1 MQNLHE
7 FRSPPCGC
15 IQRLDYSYFE
25 VLTLSVWA
33 MVTVMHRD
41 ASASVRAVVACVDS
55 CCGTGRTGIPLN
67 MILDRPGPRAS
78 VGGTVERFG

>member
-1 MQNLHE
+1 MRLHSTARRL
-7 FRSPPCGC
+7 RSFNTVRC
-15 IQRLDYSYFE
+15 
-25 VLTLSVWA
+25 VWA

-67 MILDRPGPRAS
+67 MILDRPGPRAL